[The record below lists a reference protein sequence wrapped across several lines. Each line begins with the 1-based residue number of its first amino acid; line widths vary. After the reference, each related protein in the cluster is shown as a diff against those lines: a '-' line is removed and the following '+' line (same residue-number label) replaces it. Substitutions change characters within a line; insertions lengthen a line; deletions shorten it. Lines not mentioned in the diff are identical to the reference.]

1 MGTGFDYAA
10 LLEEVVAECRS
21 HAERGQLPTYI
32 PELKKGNPHLPGIA
46 LQTTTGLYEAGDTR
60 VDFTLQSISKVFSL
74 LVAIE
79 ERGPEAVFAGGF
91 RAHGRLLQ
99 QHS

>member
-32 PELKKGNPHLPGIA
+32 PELKKGNPKLAGIA
-46 LQTTTGLYEAGDTR
+46 LQTTTGCMKPAIPGL
-60 VDFTLQSISKVFSL
+60 ISLCRASQGVQ
-74 LVAIE
+74 
-79 ERGPEAVFAGGF
+79 PAGG
-91 RAHGRLLQ
+91 H
-99 QHS
+99 